1 MSLSPLGSGEI
12 VSQSGEGLGGSV
24 GSTLNNQDKPS
35 PKEIFGDDIAG
46 LIAMHLKNTCQTFR
60 AYRACSALADK
71 LTEATIE
78 KLTPLTTLLEILRAL
93 VKLASRTDRCYSK
106 CHEPPSRRI
115 E

>member
-12 VSQSGEGLGGSV
+12 ASQSGEGLGGSV

-46 LIAMHLKNTCQTFR
+46 LISDTFEKHLPDPSVLVEPAQL
-60 AYRACSALADK
+60 YADK

-78 KLTPLTTLLEILRAL
+78 N
-93 VKLASRTDRCYSK
+93 S
-106 CHEPPSRRI
+106 HH
-115 E
+115 